1 MDPIINPAMSALPG
15 SPVPSAPLQPDS
27 GFSFSSMFVFAVFGY
42 ALYQIG
48 RRYLA
53 QRRFGDF
60 NKQYRE
66 KDFADGFL

>member
-1 MDPIINPAMSALPG
+1 
-15 SPVPSAPLQPDS
+15 
-27 GFSFSSMFVFAVFGY
+27 MFVFAVFGY

-48 RRYLA
+48 KRYLA